1 METKVY
7 LYILL
12 HIYIYKKLHSFN
24 GSLVVLLII
33 FCLSLKF
40 FVVASTFMR
49 VTNDISITIIDLN
62 ETIALNMEKVDGFG
76 GLSWRC
82 MLCGQE
88 NKDKSR
94 IKRHVETHFPQ
105 FSYPCNVC
113 GCVYKNRRS
122 FKTHKCQIGAKF

>member
-1 METKVY
+1 M
-7 LYILL
+7 
-12 HIYIYKKLHSFN
+12 HSYN

-33 FCLSLKF
+33 FCLSLKSQI
-40 FVVASTFMR
+40 FVSHQLTS
-49 VTNDISITIIDLN
+49 VTYDISITFIDLN

-122 FKTHKCQIGAKF
+122 FKIHKCQIGAKF